1 VRVLGIDPGTSIT
14 GWAVVE
20 GEGSRVRR
28 IASGALRLS
37 SQSPLAAR
45 LARIHETVTAL
56 IAEHRPLAV
65 SLEKAFVSKN
75 PQSAFRIG
83 EARGA
88 ILVAAAQS
96 GLEVF
101 EYAPAEVKQALVG
114 YGRADKEQMARGVA
128 LLFSI
133 PTPTVADEADALA
146 VASCHLAGVR
156 LRALMERAR

>member
-1 VRVLGIDPGTSIT
+1 MRVLGIDPGTSVT

-20 GEGSRVRR
+20 GEGGRVRR
-28 IASGALRLS
+28 VASGGLRLS
-37 SQSPLAAR
+37 SQSPLSMR
-45 LARIHETVTAL
+45 LARIHETVMAL

-101 EYAPAEVKQALVG
+101 EYAPAEVKQSLVG
-114 YGRADKEQMARGVA
+114 YGRADKEQIARGVA
-128 LLFSI
+128 LLFAIEPPSLS
-133 PTPTVADEADALA
+133 DEADALA
-146 VASCHLAGVR
+146 VAACHLAGLR
-156 LRALMERAR
+156 LRRLMERAR